1 MLSRQESRAEEK
13 MVGVDV
19 ETTLQVSQNDQKTL
33 KRLGLVQV
41 SDVTG
46 RIAVFQVHKFCS
58 HDDNLLRGIWMASQ
72 FLLQRVNVFRLDSI
86 RNFWRWVVH

>member
-19 ETTLQVSQNDQKTL
+19 ETTLEVSQNDQKTH

-46 RIAVFQVHKFCS
+46 RIAVFQVHQFCS
-58 HDDNLLRGIWMASQ
+58 HDTIY
-72 FLLQRVNVFRLDSI
+72 
-86 RNFWRWVVH
+86 